1 MCSFDLKFVESP
13 IPFPSI
19 SSRHMTNQQVAS
31 QPIKEVEKS
40 PGGLR
45 DARGPYVCKYFF
57 FCWHTAVTAHKFLTY
72 AYCSVAGLTSKT

>member
-1 MCSFDLKFVESP
+1 MASYTLMCSFDLKFVESP

-57 FCWHTAVTAHKFLTY
+57 
-72 AYCSVAGLTSKT
+72 SVGTLQ